1 MSIRYS
7 VFFDSGR
14 WLVVADYDSGV
25 GRREV
30 VKNCQQDEALARRWA
45 AWFCD
50 DESGLHDI
58 PPQPPR

>member
-1 MSIRYS
+1 M
-7 VFFDSGR
+7 FFDSGR
-14 WLVVADYDSGV
+14 WLVVADYTTG
-25 GRREV
+25 GKREV
-30 VKNCQQDEALARRWA
+30 VKNCHDDEALARRWA

>member
-14 WLVVADYDSGV
+14 WLVVADYDTS
-25 GRREV
+25 RREV
-30 VKNCQQDEALARRWA
+30 VKDCRQDEALARRWA
-45 AWFCD
+45 AWFVD